1 MIGGTKAMLS
11 LALATMNITTVGV
24 FIPVA
29 VLIVDLIVV
38 ILHFQQ
44 LSV

>member
-1 MIGGTKAMLS
+1 MLS